1 MKLNAVHHVALIVS
15 DYDKSRDFYVN
26 KLGFEIIREN
36 HRPERHDYKLDLKC
50 GSIELEIFGN
60 KTSDPAYIAPPKRV
74 GQPEYHMEACGLR
87 HLAFYVENIEAYK
100 AELEDMGI
108 YVQPIRHDDYTGK
121 KMTFFFDPDGLP
133 LELHE

>member
-1 MKLNAVHHVALIVS
+1 MKLNAIHHVAFIVS

-36 HRPERHDYKLDLKC
+36 HRPDRHDYKLDLKC
-50 GSIELEIFGN
+50 GMIELEIFGN
-60 KTSDPAYIAPPKRV
+60 KCTDPMYVAPPKRV
-74 GQPEYHMEACGLR
+74 GQPDYPMEACGLR
-87 HLAFYVENIEAYK
+87 HLAFYVKNIETYK
-100 AELEDMGI
+100 SELENMGI
-108 YVQPIRHDDYTGK
+108 YVQPIRYDDYTGR

>member
-1 MKLNAVHHVALIVS
+1 MKLQAVHHIAIIVS

-26 KLGFEIIREN
+26 KLGFEVIREN

-50 GSIELEIFGN
+50 GDIELEIFGN
-60 KTSDPAYIAPPKRV
+60 KLSDPAYQAPPKRV
-74 GQPEYHMEACGLR
+74 GRPEYASEACGLR
-87 HLAFYVENIEAYK
+87 HLAFRVQHIENYVADLEAMNIFVE
-100 AELEDMGI
+100 
-108 YVQPIRHDDYTGK
+108 PIRYDDYTGE